1 MTSRPMTLCT
11 LPFSKVTLSITS
23 HSQGHILQPN
33 CFFEEGDSVGPGMMR
48 SQVDQLT
55 NVLKRLVEHTAIA
68 MAGGVIC
75 SMLIGLSFD
84 GILCALG
91 LEGTVRR
98 LASAWY
104 GPAVWWPGLVLG
116 FFVNRRMLHRTAYFV
131 WLPGLL
137 WLAWG
142 ILNMATSWV
151 PVGMSSMK
159 HVRVEL
165 FPITHSDY
173 DACAVSE
180 CLGPLLWIW
189 PAVNA
194 VTYSIGAALGIFSQP
209 DKPHADEHF
218 TNLTILSLK

>member
-1 MTSRPMTLCT
+1 VWDEPPFL
-11 LPFSKVTLSITS
+11 LPTEG
-23 HSQGHILQPN
+23 QGLDR
-33 CFFEEGDSVGPGMMR
+33 GDDAFPGGE
-48 SQVDQLT
+48 LT

-75 SMLIGLSFD
+75 SMLVGLSFD

-91 LEGTVRR
+91 LEGTVRS

-116 FFVNRRMLHRTAYFV
+116 FFVNRRMLHRTACFV

-142 ILNMATSWV
+142 ILSVATSWG
-151 PVGMSSMK
+151 PVGMSSMT

-165 FPITHSDY
+165 FPMSHRDY

-180 CLGPLLWIW
+180 CLGPLVWTW

-194 VTYSIGAALGIFSQP
+194 VTYSIGAALGILSQP
-209 DKPHADEHF
+209 DRPPADEHF